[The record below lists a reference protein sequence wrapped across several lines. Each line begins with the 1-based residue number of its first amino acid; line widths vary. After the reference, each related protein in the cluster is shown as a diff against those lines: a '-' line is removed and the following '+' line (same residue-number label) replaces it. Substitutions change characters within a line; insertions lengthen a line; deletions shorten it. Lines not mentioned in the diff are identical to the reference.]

1 MGAVLNIP
9 DSASLHH
16 RPHSQVRRLCR
27 IQGHCQCQ
35 FLHHG
40 TPSMSVTLP
49 AVEKALKVY
58 ESLLEIPNVERAALT
73 GEASERSE

>member
-1 MGAVLNIP
+1 
-9 DSASLHH
+9 
-16 RPHSQVRRLCR
+16 
-27 IQGHCQCQ
+27 
-35 FLHHG
+35 
-40 TPSMSVTLP
+40 MSVTLP